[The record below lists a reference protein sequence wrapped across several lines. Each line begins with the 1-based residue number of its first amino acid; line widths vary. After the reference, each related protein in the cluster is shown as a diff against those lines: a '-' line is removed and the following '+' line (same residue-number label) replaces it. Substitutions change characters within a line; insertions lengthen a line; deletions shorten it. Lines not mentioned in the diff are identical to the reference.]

1 MATSF
6 YFAYGSNMLSA
17 RLRARCPSAV
27 FRTTAMVRD
36 HVVAFGKP
44 SVDASGK
51 AALLPTTGKIAYGVV
66 FEIASEEL
74 EALDEVEGP
83 GYRREEAFPVVCTR
97 SGETI
102 HTCLYLANEH
112 DDRLKPYDWY
122 LALMLAGIAEHGLG
136 NDYASVFRA
145 VGWQHDHVLPQ
156 HQHAFPVGGLGHGEC
171 RETETD

>member
-1 MATSF
+1 
-6 YFAYGSNMLSA
+6 MLSS

-44 SVDASGK
+44 SVDESGK
-51 AALLPTTGKIAYGVV
+51 AALLPITGNIAYGVV

-74 EALDEVEGP
+74 EDLDEVEGP
-83 GYRREEAFPVVCTR
+83 GYRREEAVPVVCTR

-112 DDRLKPYDWY
+112 DDRLRPYDWY
-122 LALMLAGIAEHGLG
+122 LALMLAGIAEHGLD
-136 NDYASVFRA
+136 NDYASVFRTVSWELDLQLERKA
-145 VGWQHDHVLPQ
+145 RQEALSALE
-156 HQHAFPVGGLGHGEC
+156 HAGIADYQQLLSK
-171 RETETD
+171 RR